1 LALQNVKISSKYLKQ
16 MLFNQVLKTGSSRV
30 IDTYDKVKEQL
41 SQREKSFLIKEAIMR
56 KNVTW
61 LKHFIGD
68 ANKIVIYDGK
78 YKSDILTFCLFVIGE
93 AKNSL
98 INPCFE
104 VVLEYIKL
112 NPLKP
117 EDFDAK
123 FFVRNLLYGC
133 NSSLIA
139 KNYNLFKQINIPGD
153 LSTHVKNTIFNWIFN
168 TWRKIN
174 YSNLNIILNLGW
186 CKTNVFDCLTANNI
200 LEIEN
205 EVDSSNN
212 YYRTNNNIKV
222 FYQIAYIF
230 HVNKIDMGA
239 NSQKI
244 FELFE
249 FDHSIYKTDLLESW
263 SKETLIVP
271 LELELVELKEKT
283 DTVTVI
289 NQTKKGKTTKNKKDI
304 NV

>member
-1 LALQNVKISSKYLKQ
+1 
-16 MLFNQVLKTGSSRV
+16 MLFNQVLKIGSPRV
-30 IDTYDKVKEQL
+30 IETYDKVKDHL
-41 SQREKSFLIKEAIMR
+41 SQREKSYLIKEAIMR

-61 LKHFIGD
+61 LKHFIAD
-68 ANKIVIYDGK
+68 TNKIVIYEGK

-104 VVLEYIKL
+104 VVLEYIIL
-112 NPLKP
+112 NPLEP
-117 EDFDAK
+117 VDFDAK
-123 FFVRNLLYGC
+123 FFVRNLLFGS

-139 KNYNLFKQINIPGD
+139 KKYNLFKQINIPGD
-153 LSTHVKNTIFNWIFN
+153 LSTHVKNAIFNWILN

-174 YSNLNIILNLGW
+174 YSNLNIILKLGW

-212 YYRTNNNIKV
+212 YCRTNYNIKV
-222 FYQIAYIF
+222 FYQIAYVF
-230 HVNKIDMGA
+230 HINKIDMGV
-239 NSQKI
+239 NSQKL

-271 LELELVELKEKT
+271 LELVELKEKN

-289 NQTKKGKTTKNKKDI
+289 NQTIKGKTTKNKKDI
-304 NV
+304 DV